1 MEIYSRIFKNV
12 VFPLVELSQGTHILK
27 TLEFLEGSQW
37 WTPDEIRAFQE
48 SRLRELIQHSYTNVP
63 YYRSTFDRLG
73 LKPADINSVEDLQKL
88 PVLSKDI
95 IRRNFPDNM
104 IAGNIPRKKLT
115 LNHSGGS
122 TGEPLPYYQDRQAIS
137 WRFACLFRFWR
148 WAGYQFGK
156 RWIRLDL
163 IAHDTLAQKMMD
175 TLGRCLFFRL
185 SAMNQDTL
193 RISVEKIRKYKP
205 ELIRGYAS
213 QVFLLA
219 KYLKDNNISDIK
231 PNSIITTGDMLFPHY
246 RKLIEEQF
254 HCPVFDNYGGNSI
267 VISSQCESGTHHIAA
282 ENIVL
287 EFVKD
292 DRPVKPGELG
302 TALVTD
308 LSNYGMPFIR
318 FRIGDLARPSQ
329 EKCKC
334 GRGLPVMSS
343 VVGRDTDIVVTPDG
357 NYLVAYFFGHIFE
370 SMTSVD
376 QFQVVQ
382 QAQDEIEVKIVKN
395 NKFSNQ
401 DARYIEDAIRQGA
414 GEKLKI
420 RLNSVKDIPV
430 PRSGKIRLV
439 ISEIGKRHFAPTI
452 GE

>member
-1 MEIYSRIFKNV
+1 MYSKIYRSVI
-12 VFPLVELSQGTHILK
+12 FPLAEFSQGTHILK
-27 TLEFLEGSQW
+27 TLELLEDSQW
-37 WTPDEIRAFQE
+37 RTSDQIRDFQE
-48 SRLRELIQHSYTNVP
+48 ARLRELIQHSYANVP

-104 IAGNIPRKKLT
+104 IASNIPRKRLT
-115 LNHSGGS
+115 LCHSGGS

-148 WAGYQFGK
+148 WAGYEFGK

-163 IAHDTLAQKMMD
+163 IAHDTPAQKMMD

-185 SAMNQDTL
+185 SRMNQDTL
-193 RISVEKIRKYKP
+193 RLSVERIRKYRP

-231 PNSIITTGDMLFPHY
+231 PVSIITTGDMLFPHY
-246 RKLIEEQF
+246 RQLIEEQF

-282 ENIVL
+282 ENTVL

-292 DRPVKPGELG
+292 DRVVRPGQLG
-302 TALVTD
+302 AVLVTD

-318 FRIGDLARPSQ
+318 FKIGDLASPCQ
-329 EKCKC
+329 EVCKC
-334 GRGLPVMSS
+334 SRGLPVMSS

-370 SMTSVD
+370 SMMSVD

-382 QAQDEIEVKIVKN
+382 EAEDEIEVKIVKN

-414 GEKLKI
+414 GERLKI
-420 RLNSVKDIPV
+420 RLNFVKDIPV

-439 ISEIGKRHFAPTI
+439 ISEIGKRHFAPA
-452 GE
+452 EQD

>member
-1 MEIYSRIFKNV
+1 MYSKIYRSVI
-12 VFPLVELSQGTHILK
+12 FPLAEFSQGTHILK
-27 TLEFLEGSQW
+27 TLELLEDSQW
-37 WTPDEIRAFQE
+37 RTSDQIRDFQE
-48 SRLRELIQHSYTNVP
+48 ARLRELIQHSYANVP

-104 IAGNIPRKKLT
+104 IASNIPRKRLT
-115 LNHSGGS
+115 LCHSGGS

-148 WAGYQFGK
+148 WAGYEFGK

-163 IAHDTLAQKMMD
+163 IAHDTPAQKMMD

-185 SAMNQDTL
+185 SRMNQDTL
-193 RISVEKIRKYKP
+193 RLSVERIRKYRP

-231 PNSIITTGDMLFPHY
+231 PVLIITTGDMLFPHY
-246 RKLIEEQF
+246 RQLIEEQF
-254 HCPVFDNYGGNSI
+254 HCAVFDNYGGNSI

-282 ENIVL
+282 ENTVL

-292 DRPVKPGELG
+292 DRVVRPGQLG
-302 TALVTD
+302 AVLVTD

-318 FRIGDLARPSQ
+318 FKIGDLASPCQ
-329 EKCKC
+329 EVCKC

-370 SMTSVD
+370 SMMSVD

-382 QAQDEIEVKIVKN
+382 EAEDEIEVKIVKN

-414 GEKLKI
+414 GERLKI
-420 RLNSVKDIPV
+420 RLNFVKDIPV

-439 ISEIGKRHFAPTI
+439 ISEIGKRHFAPA
-452 GE
+452 EQD

>member
-1 MEIYSRIFKNV
+1 MYSKIYRSVI
-12 VFPLVELSQGTHILK
+12 FPLAEFSQGTRILK
-27 TLEFLEGSQW
+27 TLELLEDSQW
-37 WTPDEIRAFQE
+37 RTSDQIRDFQE
-48 SRLRELIQHSYTNVP
+48 ARLRELIQHSYTNVP

-104 IAGNIPRKKLT
+104 IASNIPRKGLT
-115 LNHSGGS
+115 LCHSGGS

-148 WAGYQFGK
+148 WAGYELGK

-163 IAHDTLAQKMMD
+163 IAHDTPAQKMMD
-175 TLGRCLFFRL
+175 ALGRCKFFRL
-185 SAMNQDTL
+185 SRMNQDTL
-193 RISVEKIRKYKP
+193 RLSVERIRKYRP

-231 PNSIITTGDMLFPHY
+231 PVSIITTGDMLFPHY
-246 RKLIEEQF
+246 RQLIEEQF
-254 HCPVFDNYGGNSI
+254 HCAVFDNYGGNSI

-292 DRPVKPGELG
+292 DRVVRPGQLG
-302 TALVTD
+302 AVLVTD

-318 FRIGDLARPSQ
+318 FKIGDLASPCQ
-329 EKCKC
+329 EVCKC
-334 GRGLPVMSS
+334 GRGLPIMSP
-343 VVGRDTDIVVTPDG
+343 VIGRDTDIVVTPDG
-357 NYLVAYFFGHIFE
+357 NYLVAYFFGRIFE
-370 SMTSVD
+370 SMMSVD

-382 QAQDEIEVKIVKN
+382 EAEDEIEVKIVNN

-420 RLNSVKDIPV
+420 RLNFVKDIPV

-439 ISEIGKRHFAPTI
+439 ISEIGKRHFAPA
-452 GE
+452 EQD

>member
-1 MEIYSRIFKNV
+1 MYSQIFKNV
-12 VFPLVELSQGTHILK
+12 IFPLVELSRGTHVLASLK
-27 TLEFLEGSQW
+27 TLEDSQW
-37 WTPDEIRAFQE
+37 WTPDEIRDFQE
-48 SRLRELIQHSYTNVP
+48 ARLRELIQHSYTNVP
-63 YYRSTFDRLG
+63 YYRSTFDKLG
-73 LKPADINSVEDLQKL
+73 LKPKDVNSPNDLQKL

-95 IRRNFPDNM
+95 IRRNFPDSM
-104 IAGNIPRKKLT
+104 IARNIPRKKLA

-122 TGEPLPYYQDRQAIS
+122 TGEPLSYYLDRYAES
-137 WRFACLFRFWR
+137 WRFASLLRFWK
-148 WAGYQFGK
+148 WAGYEPGT
-156 RWIRLDL
+156 RWVRLDL
-163 IAHDTLAQKMMD
+163 IAHDKLSQKMMD
-175 TLGRCLFFRL
+175 KLGRCLFFRL

-193 RISVEKIRKYKP
+193 RASVEKIREYSP
-205 ELIRGYAS
+205 QIIRGYAS

-219 KYLKDNNISDIK
+219 KYLKDKGITDIK

-246 RKLIEEQF
+246 RQLIEEQF
-254 HCPVFDNYGGNSI
+254 CCPAFDNYGGNSI

-287 EFVKD
+287 EFVKED
-292 DRPVKPGELG
+292 HPVKPGELG
-302 TALVTD
+302 SVLVTD

-318 FRIGDLARPSQ
+318 FRIGDLASPSQ

-334 GRGLPVMSS
+334 GRGLPCMSS

-370 SMTSVD
+370 SMTSVN

-382 QAQDEIEVKIVKN
+382 EAGDEIEVKIVKN
-395 NKFSNQ
+395 ETFSDQ
-401 DARYIEDAIRQGA
+401 DAKYIEHAIRRGA

-420 RLNSVKDIPV
+420 RLNFVEDIPV

-439 ISEIGKRHFAPTI
+439 VSEIGQRHFTPA
-452 GE
+452 EQA

>member
-1 MEIYSRIFKNV
+1 MYSKIYRSVI
-12 VFPLVELSQGTHILK
+12 FPLAELSQGTHILK
-27 TLEFLEGSQW
+27 TLELLEDSQW
-37 WTPDEIRAFQE
+37 RTPDEIRAFQE

-104 IAGNIPRKKLT
+104 IASNIPRKGLT
-115 LNHSGGS
+115 LCHSGGS

-148 WAGYQFGK
+148 WAGYELGK

-163 IAHDTLAQKMMD
+163 IAHDTPAQKMMD
-175 TLGRCLFFRL
+175 ALGRCKFFRL
-185 SAMNQDTL
+185 SRMNQDTL
-193 RISVEKIRKYKP
+193 RLSVERIRKYRP

-231 PNSIITTGDMLFPHY
+231 PVSIITTGDMLFPHY
-246 RKLIEEQF
+246 RQLIEEQF
-254 HCPVFDNYGGNSI
+254 HCAVFDNYGGNSI

-292 DRPVKPGELG
+292 DRVVRPGQLG
-302 TALVTD
+302 AVLVTD

-318 FRIGDLARPSQ
+318 FKIGDLASPCQ
-329 EKCKC
+329 EVCKC
-334 GRGLPVMSS
+334 GRGLPIMSP
-343 VVGRDTDIVVTPDG
+343 VIGRDTDIVVTPDG
-357 NYLVAYFFGHIFE
+357 NYLVAYFFGRIFE
-370 SMTSVD
+370 SMMSVD

-382 QAQDEIEVKIVKN
+382 EAEDEIEVKIVNN

-420 RLNSVKDIPV
+420 RLNFVKDIPV

-439 ISEIGKRHFAPTI
+439 ISEIGKRHFAPA
-452 GE
+452 EQD

>member
-1 MEIYSRIFKNV
+1 MYSQIFKNV
-12 VFPLVELSQGTHILK
+12 IFPLVELSQGTGILK
-27 TLEFLEGSQW
+27 TLELLEGSQW
-37 WTPDEIRAFQE
+37 WMPDQIRDFQE
-48 SRLRELIQHSYTNVP
+48 ARLRELIQHSYTNVP
-63 YYRSTFDRLG
+63 YYRSMFDKVG
-73 LKPADINSVEDLQKL
+73 LKPEDINSVEDLQKL

-104 IAGNIPRKKLT
+104 TAGNIPRKKLT

-148 WAGYQFGK
+148 WAGYELGK

-163 IAHDTLAQKMMD
+163 IAHDTPAQKMMD
-175 TLGRCLFFRL
+175 TLGRCQFYRL
-185 SAMNQDTL
+185 SRMNQETMC
-193 RISVEKIRKYKP
+193 ISVEKIRRYNP
-205 ELIRGYAS
+205 QIIRGYAS

-231 PNSIITTGDMLFPHY
+231 PASIITTGDMLFTHY
-246 RKLIEEQF
+246 RQLIEEQF
-254 HCPVFDNYGGNSI
+254 SCPIFDNYGGNSI
-267 VISSQCESGTHHIAA
+267 VISSQCEWGTHHIAA
-282 ENIVL
+282 ENIFL

-302 TALVTD
+302 TVLVTD

-318 FRIGDLARPSQ
+318 FQIGDLTMPLQ
-329 EKCKC
+329 ERCKC

-382 QAQDEIEVKIVKN
+382 EAKDEIEVKIVKN

-401 DARYIEDAIRQGA
+401 DARYVEDAIRKGA

-420 RLNSVKDIPV
+420 RLNFVKDIPV

-439 ISEIGKRHFAPTI
+439 ISEIGRRHFAPTI
-452 GE
+452 

>member
-1 MEIYSRIFKNV
+1 MEIYPGIFKNA
-12 VFPLVELSQGTHILK
+12 VFPLAEFSQGTHILK
-27 TLEFLEGSQW
+27 TLKFLEDSQW
-37 WTPDEIRAFQE
+37 WSSDEVRAFQE
-48 SRLRELIQHSYTNVP
+48 GRLRELIQHSYTNVP
-63 YYRSTFDRLG
+63 YYRSTFDKLG
-73 LKPADINSVEDLQKL
+73 LKPEDINSVEDLQKL

-104 IAGNIPRKKLT
+104 VAGNIPREKLT

-137 WRFACLFRFWR
+137 WRFGCLFRFWR
-148 WAGYQFGK
+148 WAGYELGK

-163 IAHDTLAQKMMD
+163 IAHDTPAQKVMD
-175 TLGRCLFFRL
+175 RLGRCLFIRL

-193 RISVEKIRKYKP
+193 RISIERIRRYNP
-205 ELIRGYAS
+205 QIIRGYAS

-219 KYLKDNNISDIK
+219 KYLKDNDIRDIT
-231 PNSIITTGDMLFPHY
+231 PASIITTGDMLFPHY
-246 RKLIEEQF
+246 RQLIEEQF
-254 HCPVFDNYGGNSI
+254 NCPVFDNYGGNSI

-302 TALVTD
+302 TVLVTD

-318 FRIGDLARPSQ
+318 FRIGDLARPFQ
-329 EKCKC
+329 ERCKC

-370 SMTSVD
+370 AMTSVD

-382 QAQDEIEVKIVKN
+382 EAEDEIEVKIIKN
-395 NKFSNQ
+395 DKFSEQ
-401 DARYIEDAIRQGA
+401 DAQHIKNAIRQGS

-420 RLNSVKDIPV
+420 RLNFVDNIPV

-439 ISEIGKRHFAPTI
+439 ISEIGQRHFAPR
-452 GE
+452 